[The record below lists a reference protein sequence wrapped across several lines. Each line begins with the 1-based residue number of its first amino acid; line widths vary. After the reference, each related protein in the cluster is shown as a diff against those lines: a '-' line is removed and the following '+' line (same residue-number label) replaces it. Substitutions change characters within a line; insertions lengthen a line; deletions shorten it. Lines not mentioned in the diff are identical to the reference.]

1 VKKRLKDILIGTIGI
16 IVTVYIILPSPLPD
30 FIPFVGALDEVT
42 AGLIL
47 INCLKYFGIDLTRF
61 FKR

>member
-1 VKKRLKDILIGTIGI
+1 MKKTFKDILIGSIGI
-16 IVTVYIILPSPLPD
+16 IVTIYIILPSPLPD
-30 FIPFVGALDEVT
+30 FIPFIGALDEVT

>member
-1 VKKRLKDILIGTIGI
+1 MKKGFKDIMIGGVGI
-16 IVTVYIILPSPLPD
+16 VVTVYLILPSPLPD

>member
-1 VKKRLKDILIGTIGI
+1 MKKTLKDTIIGVIGI
-16 IVTVYIILPSPLPD
+16 AVTVYIILPSPLPD
-30 FIPFVGALDEVT
+30 FIPFVGALDEVS

-47 INCLKYFGIDLTRF
+47 INCLKYFGLDLTRF

>member
-1 VKKRLKDILIGTIGI
+1 MKRRLKDIVIAITGI
-16 IVTVYIILPSPLPD
+16 VMIIYIILPSPLPD
-30 FIPFVGALDEVT
+30 FIPFVGALDEVS

-47 INCLKYFGIDLTRF
+47 VNCLKYFGIDLTRF

>member
-1 VKKRLKDILIGTIGI
+1 MTKTFKDILIGGIGI
-16 IVTVYIILPSPLPD
+16 VVTVYLMAPSPLPD
-30 FIPFVGALDEVT
+30 IIPFVGALDEVT